1 MVAQNGNYLRG
12 FSSYTTK
19 DGTTHEV
26 VDAWFQTVT
35 TATTVSGNGASEE
48 SEVRSLADTDLAVMN
63 LNSDGVQTIPA
74 AGVTET
80 GRSTAELSSGLSM
93 LVGDVALDYVSS
105 APEFVLT
112 GLIVDVLI

>member
-1 MVAQNGNYLRG
+1 
-12 FSSYTTK
+12 
-19 DGTTHEV
+19 
-26 VDAWFQTVT
+26 
-35 TATTVSGNGASEE
+35 
-48 SEVRSLADTDLAVMN
+48 LADTDLAVMN